1 MPKNTWRYRQDDK
14 NFETE
19 DWGRVE
25 AWQHW
30 RDLDWLACDDDDI
43 LLPDGADVVIYRDT
57 VFRRQKPKGARRPD
71 RKSRERWVRIGER
84 LVIAEV
90 IEFSPDPSDWVYL
103 RILYCEG
110 DEAEEYRRMLQSR
123 DMETRK
129 KRRNL
134 HGLKRLAWSDE
145 EARLRVVNDPEYSK
159 FLLETE
165 DGPT

>member
-14 NFETE
+14 GTE
-19 DWGRVE
+19 SEEWARVE
-25 AWQHW
+25 AWEHW
-30 RDLDWLACDDDDI
+30 RDLDWLACEDDDI

-57 VFRRQKPKGARRPD
+57 VFRQQRRKGARRPD
-71 RKSRERWVRIGER
+71 RRSREKWVRIGER

-90 IEFSPDPSDWVYL
+90 IEFSPDPSDWVYV

-110 DEAEEYRRMLQSR
+110 DEAEEYRRTLECR

-145 EARLRVVNDPEYSK
+145 DARALVLDDPEYSR
-159 FLLETE
+159 FAPEGE
-165 DGPT
+165 DRPS

>member
-14 NFETE
+14 ENETE
-19 DWGRVE
+19 AWGRVE

-30 RDLDWLACDDDDI
+30 RDLDWLACDDDDV

-90 IEFSPDPSDWVYL
+90 IEY
-103 RILYCEG
+103 
-110 DEAEEYRRMLQSR
+110 AQQ
-123 DMETRK
+123 
-129 KRRNL
+129 
-134 HGLKRLAWSDE
+134 KRLQFGGDIGRGN
-145 EARLRVVNDPEYSK
+145 RLHDSGGFGGAVGIQ
-159 FLLETE
+159 LQ
-165 DGPT
+165 

>member
-1 MPKNTWRYRQDDK
+1 M
-14 NFETE
+14 
-19 DWGRVE
+19 
-25 AWQHW
+25 
-30 RDLDWLACDDDDI
+30 
-43 LLPDGADVVIYRDT
+43 
-57 VFRRQKPKGARRPD
+57 
-71 RKSRERWVRIGER
+71 
-84 LVIAEV
+84 IAEV

-145 EARLRVVNDPEYSK
+145 DVRFQLLNDPSYSK
-159 FLLETE
+159 FVE
-165 DGPT
+165 DFERDDTRR